1 MWTCIKNK
9 LKEVSNIKNLINPFS
24 SKPHYVN
31 DLCCLLH
38 NPAPVQERVPEAE
51 AEDTADVGDYGEGG
65 VDPGALRHLH
75 RRVEHDLDP
84 AVRVRGQHSAGHTYS
99 MRIMEDE
106 TLWDILFSPQFHWVN
121 AEPGARSQAA
131 SKLTRIEMIVDKL
144 INGADLLVR

>member
-9 LKEVSNIKNLINPFS
+9 LKEVSNIKNLINQFL
-24 SKPHYVN
+24 SKPHNVN

>member
-1 MWTCIKNK
+1 MLCKRAKKNK
-9 LKEVSNIKNLINPFS
+9 LKEVSNFKNLINQLL
-24 SKPHYVN
+24 SKPHNVN

-84 AVRVRGQHSAGHTYS
+84 AVRVRGQHSAGHTALACVLWRTRRY
-99 MRIMEDE
+99 E
-106 TLWDILFSPQFHWVN
+106 TFCFHL
-121 AEPGARSQAA
+121 SF
-131 SKLTRIEMIVDKL
+131 IE
-144 INGADLLVR
+144 